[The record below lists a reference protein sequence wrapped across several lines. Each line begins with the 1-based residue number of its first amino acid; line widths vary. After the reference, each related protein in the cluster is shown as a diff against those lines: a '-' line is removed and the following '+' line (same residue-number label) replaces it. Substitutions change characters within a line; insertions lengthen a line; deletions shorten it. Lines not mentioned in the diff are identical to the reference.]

1 MGVIEN
7 VPRET
12 FLSVNIFFKKNIT
25 YRTSSRLVH
34 EKWPVHSAD
43 EVKASKKAYSSFPEK
58 KETNAWAGGM
68 VFWGARATFSCHTWR
83 QMLGNTVT

>member
-7 VPRET
+7 VPRKT
-12 FLSVNIFFKKNIT
+12 FLSVNIFFKKT

-34 EKWPVHSAD
+34 EKRPVHSAD

-58 KETNAWAGGM
+58 NGNKCFGGSRG
-68 VFWGARATFSCHTWR
+68 VLGSTCHVASNV
-83 QMLGNTVT
+83 G

>member
-12 FLSVNIFFKKNIT
+12 FLSVNIFFLKNIT
-25 YRTSSRLVH
+25 YRTSFRLVH

-58 KETNAWAGGM
+58 NGNKCLGGRHGVLGGTCH
-68 VFWGARATFSCHTWR
+68 VFVPHVASNVG
-83 QMLGNTVT
+83 